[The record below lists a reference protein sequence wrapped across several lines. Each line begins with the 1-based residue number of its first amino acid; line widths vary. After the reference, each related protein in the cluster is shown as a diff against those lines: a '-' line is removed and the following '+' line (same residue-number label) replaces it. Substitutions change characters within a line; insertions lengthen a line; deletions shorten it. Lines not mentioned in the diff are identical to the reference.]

1 MKVSV
6 SKDLVNWEYK
16 GYAIREEGYKDYWAP
31 SVLYWN
37 GTFYMYYSNIR
48 VEDEDN
54 HQEHLKLAT
63 SKNPEEGFVWKKTFF
78 DEFPLIPI
86 R

>member
-1 MKVSV
+1 MENKTFCNPVKFSDEKRHTNPDPFILRWCGKYYCYATDESGVKVSV

-37 GTFYMYYSNIR
+37 GTFYMY
-48 VEDEDN
+48 
-54 HQEHLKLAT
+54 
-63 SKNPEEGFVWKKTFF
+63 
-78 DEFPLIPI
+78 
-86 R
+86 